1 MSSLKIVCALL
12 GVCVF
17 LQVRA
22 QQVLG
27 TNDVVRSELQRLLEV
42 TSDDRYEGPTPAQR
56 GSLTNLWWTFF
67 APASYSGL
75 SLTERKVAY
84 ESYLSSMCTNDFQ
97 RMDGEEVAL
106 FRVALYQCEIV
117 SYTNAVPM
125 LKQLVL
131 NQHGIAKNH
140 ALRMIVEYSPPT
152 DVLTDFIESVMTN
165 KVSYR
170 REDRGA
176 ACRTYADK
184 VRLWVPQ
191 NPGQN
196 RIKQRATGMFYRNR
210 MIDAVGAYSLDR
222 LFIGQYPGYEFSSN
236 RLEYI
241 GFVLTHPLF
250 REVPYYNAI
259 TNQLLM
265 SNEPLRQLTIGEGG
279 NE

>member
-1 MSSLKIVCALL
+1 MSSMKIVFVLL
-12 GVCVF
+12 GTCLF
-17 LQVRA
+17 LSARA
-22 QQVLG
+22 QQVLS
-27 TNDVVRSELQRLLEV
+27 TNDVVRTELQRLLEV
-42 TSDDRYEGPTPAQR
+42 TSDDRYSGPISAQR
-56 GSLTNLWWTFF
+56 GSLTNMWWTFF
-67 APASYSGL
+67 APVSYEGW
-75 SLTERKVAY
+75 SLTERKAAY
-84 ESYLSSMCTNDFQ
+84 ENYLSSMCTNDFQ

-106 FRVALYQCEIV
+106 FRVALYQCEVV

-131 NQHGIAKNH
+131 NQHGIAKDR
-140 ALRMIVEYSPPT
+140 ALRMIVDYSPLT
-152 DVLTDFIESVMTN
+152 DALTDFIESVMTN

-191 NPGQN
+191 NSEQN
-196 RIKQRATGMFYRNR
+196 RIKQRAARMFYRNR

-241 GFVLTHPLF
+241 SFVLTHPLF

-259 TNQLLM
+259 TNQLLI
-265 SNEPLRQLTIGEGG
+265 SEEPLRQLTIGER
-279 NE
+279 EDE